1 MSSIENTNDIDV
13 LRRRLHAVEEEILR
27 IAKPF
32 DHIMNDVEEELVCE
46 HLSTR
51 SYILNRMF
59 ELHATEAEIHR
70 FEEVNER
77 LFNLTKDFNKR
88 HQDLQQQ
95 LSSIVTLNG
104 EPLELSTSLYYH
116 HDPDNPQL
124 YHMEDDD
131 FYGSR
136 WNEMLFV
143 ISETTH
149 IEAGLCYG
157 NNLDNF
163 DDGTTWA
170 EGPLCIPQFEHIC
183 ICHLV
188 HALCTHQ
195 NYSIPD
201 LLRMTT
207 YHYDYQLFNG
217 IDIISINNKSC

>member
-1 MSSIENTNDIDV
+1 MSSIENTNDIDF

-32 DHIMNDVEEELVCE
+32 DHIMSDAEEEQVCE

-59 ELHATEAEIHR
+59 ELHATEAEVQR

-77 LFNLTKDFNKR
+77 LFNLTKEFNKR
-88 HQDLQQQ
+88 HQQLQQQ
-95 LSSIVTLNG
+95 LSSICTLSG
-104 EPLELSTSLYYH
+104 EPLELQTSLEYH
-116 HDPDNPQL
+116 HDSDNPQL
-124 YHMEDDD
+124 YQMEEDN

-136 WNEMLFV
+136 WNEMLSI
-143 ISETTH
+143 ISDTEH
-149 IEAGLCYG
+149 VESSLCFG
-157 NNLDNF
+157 EHLFDL

-170 EGPLCIPQFEHIC
+170 EGPLRIPQFDHIC
-183 ICHLV
+183 VCYLV
-188 HALCTHQ
+188 HELCTHK

-217 IDIISINNKSC
+217 VDIISINNKSC

>member
-1 MSSIENTNDIDV
+1 MISIENTNDIDF
-13 LRRRLHAVEEEILR
+13 LRRRLHAVEEEIIR

-32 DHIMNDVEEELVCE
+32 DHIMNDAEEELVCE

-59 ELHATEAEIHR
+59 ELHVTEAEVHR
-70 FEEVNER
+70 FEDVNER

-95 LSSIVTLNG
+95 LLSIVTLSG
-104 EPLELSTSLYYH
+104 EPLNLQTSLDYYH
-116 HDPDNPQL
+116 DPENPQL
-124 YHMEDDD
+124 YQMEEDN

-136 WNEMLFV
+136 WNEMLSI
-143 ISETTH
+143 ISDTEH
-149 IEAGLCYG
+149 VESSLCVG
-157 NNLDNF
+157 KHLFDL

-170 EGPLCIPQFEHIC
+170 EGPLCIPQFDHIC
-183 ICHLV
+183 VCYLV
-188 HALCTHQ
+188 HELCTHK

-207 YHYDYQLFNG
+207 YHYNYQLYNRV
-217 IDIISINNKSC
+217 DIIHI

>member
-1 MSSIENTNDIDV
+1 MSSIENTNDIYV
-13 LRRRLHAVEEEILR
+13 LRRRLQAVEEEIIR

-32 DHIMNDVEEELVCE
+32 DHIMNDAEEELVCE

-77 LFNLTKDFNKR
+77 LLNLTKEFYKR
-88 HQDLQQQ
+88 HQQLQQQ

-104 EPLELSTSLYYH
+104 EPLELSTSLDYH

-136 WNEMLFV
+136 WNEMLSI
-143 ISETTH
+143 ISDTEH
-149 IEAGLCYG
+149 VESSLCVG
-157 NNLDNF
+157 KHLFDL

-170 EGPLCIPQFEHIC
+170 EGPLCIPQFDHIC
-183 ICHLV
+183 VCYLV
-188 HALCTHQ
+188 HELCTHK

-207 YHYDYQLFNG
+207 YHYDYQLYNG
-217 IDIISINNKSC
+217 VDIISINNKSC